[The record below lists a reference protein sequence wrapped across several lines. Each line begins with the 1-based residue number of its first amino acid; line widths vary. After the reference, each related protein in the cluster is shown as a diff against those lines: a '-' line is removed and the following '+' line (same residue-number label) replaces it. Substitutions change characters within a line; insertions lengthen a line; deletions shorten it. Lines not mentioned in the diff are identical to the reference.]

1 MVTGRCYSRI
11 FSLLRAGPAHA
22 AIRKRGSCILI
33 PEMILE
39 ELLRATDVL
48 ERLGDSNRSIRS
60 LAYDSRQVRPE
71 GLFFAIVGEHVDG
84 HRYVGQALA
93 QGAAG
98 IVSERPAPAG
108 FPAVWVRVG
117 NIRRALAEISR
128 AFYGNPDSNLML
140 IGITGT
146 NGKTTTAYL
155 IQSILEAE
163 GTKAG
168 LLGTIEY
175 RLGDLVIPAH
185 HTTPESLD
193 LAAYF
198 DELLQAGGQAAA
210 MEVSSHALAQERVWG
225 FHFRA
230 AVFTNLTGDHLDY
243 HKDMESYFA
252 AKRRLFEGVGAPPPE
267 LGAINLDDTWA
278 KRLLDAPRQRQITY
292 GVESD
297 AQVKPKH
304 FALEP
309 EGIHAT
315 LTTLR
320 GKLDVE
326 SALLGRPNLENILAA
341 VAVTEG
347 LGVSEK
353 SIQQGIAALRQV
365 PGRFERV
372 DAGQPFIVLVDYA
385 HTHDALRNALVTAR
399 ELTRNRLITVFG
411 CGGDRDRM
419 KRPTMGETAGSLSDS
434 VVLTSDNPRSEDPIL
449 IMNDV
454 MVGLQKADRP
464 YLAEVD
470 REKAIRKALEQAHEG
485 DLVLI
490 AGKGHET
497 YQVLKDQTIPFDD
510 REVARR
516 ALREMGYG
524 HSPS

>member
-1 MVTGRCYSRI
+1 MADTVISK
-11 FSLLRAGPAHA
+11 HV
-22 AIRKRGSCILI
+22 SCILI

-39 ELLRATDVL
+39 DLLRATTVL
-48 ERLGDSNRSIRS
+48 AWQGGSNLPVAS
-60 LAYDSRQVRPE
+60 LAYDSRRVQPG
-71 GLFFAIVGEHVDG
+71 GLFFAIPGEHADG
-84 HRYVGQALA
+84 NRFVGNALA

-98 IVSERPAPAG
+98 VVSERPMPAG
-108 FPAVWVRVG
+108 FEGAWVRVEST
-117 NIRRALAEISR
+117 RRALAELSR
-128 AFYGNPDSNLML
+128 AFYGNPDSRLAL
-140 IGITGT
+140 VGITGT

-155 IQSILEAE
+155 VRSILEAA
-163 GTKAG
+163 GTSTG

-175 RLGDLVIPAH
+175 RLGDRIIAAH

-198 DELLQAGGQAAA
+198 DELLRSGGKAAV

-225 FHFRA
+225 FRFRA
-230 AVFTNLTGDHLDY
+230 GVFTNLTGDHLDY

-252 AKRRLFEGVGAPPPE
+252 AKRRLFEGLGTPPPE
-267 LGAINLDDTWA
+267 LCVVNLDDGWG
-278 KRLLDAPRQRQITY
+278 KRLLDVPSPRQVTF
-292 GVESD
+292 GVESN

-304 FALEP
+304 FTFGP
-309 EGIHAT
+309 EGIQAT
-315 LTTLR
+315 LATVR
-320 GKLDVE
+320 GKLEIE

-347 LGVSEK
+347 LGASEE
-353 SIQQGIAALRQV
+353 SIQQGIAALRKV
-365 PGRFERV
+365 PGRFERI
-372 DAGQPFIVLVDYA
+372 DEGQPFTVIVDYA
-385 HTHDALRNALVTAR
+385 HTQDALRNALRTVR

-419 KRPTMGETAGSLSDS
+419 KRPAMGETAGSLSDA

-454 MVGLQKADRP
+454 MVGLQKANRP

-497 YQVLKDQTIPFDD
+497 YQVLRDRTIAFDD
-510 REVARR
+510 REAARL
-516 ALREMGYG
+516 ALREMGFG
-524 HSPS
+524 QGSK